1 MTEHLTH
8 FERIARRVLDRPI
21 RDKDAFRKAVMEAAG
36 RITTNDEIPPPIR
49 QQIRDAAMCL
59 MRRFEEGGAE
69 ALATIERVKEQL
81 SGRGD
86 A

>member
-36 RITTNDEIPPPIR
+36 RLTTNAEIPPVLR

-59 MRRFEEGGAE
+59 MRRFEEGGSE
-69 ALATIERVKEQL
+69 ALATIERVKDQL